1 MTTGGEASGVHV
13 ARDGH
18 WGESEVPQVF
28 RIITGIAFTLLLLPV
43 CIVAL
48 TALNAGEYLTF
59 PPQGLSLRWIKAFLS
74 NQSFL
79 SSYLLSFGLAFLT
92 CMISTL
98 VGTMAAIFMTRVDFH
113 GRALLRA
120 FFLSPLMLPGT
131 VVGLALYIYYLGL
144 GIGLSRSLG
153 GLLLGH
159 ILVTTPFVIGT
170 VSAALYN
177 FDVSLEEA
185 ARSLGAGPLTAFFK
199 VTFPIIRPGIVAG
212 GIFAFIIS
220 FGQFDLSLFLSTPDL
235 TPLPIQIYISLR
247 YKFEPTAA
255 AAGLFAVLLVVASTW
270 LIGKITDLGRFAGLK
285 FS

>member
-1 MTTGGEASGVHV
+1 MSTGGKAPDAQV
-13 ARDGH
+13 ALEGQ
-18 WGESEVPQVF
+18 WGESEIPWVF
-28 RIITGIAFTLLLLPV
+28 RAITGISFAYLLLPV
-43 CIVAL
+43 IIVAL

-59 PPQGLSLRWIKAFLS
+59 PPQGLSLRWIRAFLS
-74 NQSFL
+74 NESFL
-79 SSYLLSFGLAFLT
+79 RSYLLSFGLALLACVGSTVIGTLT
-92 CMISTL
+92 
-98 VGTMAAIFMTRVDFH
+98 AIFITRVDFF

-131 VVGLALYIYYLGL
+131 VVGLALYIYFLWLGL
-144 GIGLSRSLG
+144 GLSRSLG

-170 VSAALYN
+170 VSAALYS
-177 FDVSLEEA
+177 FDIALEEA
-185 ARSLGAGPLTAFFK
+185 ARSLGAGPLMAFMK
-199 VTFPIIRPGIVAG
+199 VTFPVIKPGIVAG
-212 GIFAFIIS
+212 AIFAFIIS

>member
-1 MTTGGEASGVHV
+1 MTTRGEAV
-13 ARDGH
+13 AKQTGPVEH
-18 WGESEVPQVF
+18 WVESEVPLIFQMFAGTSFV
-28 RIITGIAFTLLLLPV
+28 LMLLPV
-43 CIVAL
+43 CIVVL
-48 TALNAGEYLTF
+48 SALNAGEYLTF
-59 PPQGLSLRWIKAFLS
+59 PPQGFSLRWIKAFLS
-74 NQSFL
+74 NEMFVR
-79 SSYLLSFGLAFLT
+79 SYLISFGMALFT
-92 CMISTL
+92 CVIATL
-98 VGTMAAIFMTRVDFH
+98 IGTMAAIFMTRVDFP

-153 GLLLGH
+153 GLLVGH
-159 ILVTTPFVIGT
+159 ILATTPFVIGT
-170 VSAALYN
+170 VSAALYS
-177 FDVSLEEA
+177 FDISLEEA
-185 ARSLGAGPLTAFFK
+185 ARSLGAGPMTAFWK

-212 GIFAFIIS
+212 SIFAFIIS

-255 AAGLFAVLLVVASTW
+255 AAGLFAILLVVLSTW
-270 LIGKITDLGRFAGLK
+270 LIGRITDLGRFAGLK